1 MVHTQLFMN
10 MVVCIM
16 IGYGSGCCGLVLLRT
31 SVEGSS
37 GCIGPRAQGPSH
49 MLGFSMCSRWEDI
62 GRDEWEPGR
71 NVPALGRGGVTGS
84 RSLNAAGM
92 QIIGNLIKNVVDCHQ
107 TWLKLFRRGLPVV
120 PRPLLRNHGIMSQ

>member
-1 MVHTQLFMN
+1 MWCARSFFMN

-49 MLGFSMCSRWEDI
+49 MLGFFHVL
-62 GRDEWEPGR
+62 P
-71 NVPALGRGGVTGS
+71 LGVHR
-84 RSLNAAGM
+84 AG
-92 QIIGNLIKNVVDCHQ
+92 
-107 TWLKLFRRGLPVV
+107 
-120 PRPLLRNHGIMSQ
+120 